1 MLTLGFSPCPN
12 DTFIFDALIHHK
24 IDTEG
29 LQFEVLFEDV
39 ETLNQKA
46 LRGELDIT
54 KLSYH
59 AYAYVIEN
67 YVLLDAGSALGFGVG
82 PLLVSGRKYHVSSN
96 EEVEGLKLKVEGQSS
111 NAPTTKSKE
120 VESLKLKVESEVSS
134 APTTHNS
141 QPTTYSHELS
151 AISYQPLSNL
161 NDPQHTTDN
170 SQHKIPISQLKIGIP
185 GKYTTANFL
194 LSLAFPD
201 AKNKVEMVF
210 SDIEKSLLEGSI
222 DLGLIIHENRFT
234 YQDKGLHKIID
245 LGEFWEKLT
254 GCAIPLGGIMIKR
267 SLPDE
272 IKHKVNR
279 IIRRSVEFA
288 FENPK
293 SGIDFISAHSQ
304 EMSEEVMYKHIE
316 LYVNK
321 YSIDLGTEGR
331 KAVTTLFDEAIKRKV
346 IPEPKQNLFL

>member
-29 LQFEVLFEDV
+29 LEFEVLFEDV

-82 PLLVSGRKYHVSSN
+82 PLLVSSREYQVSSN
-96 EEVEGLKLKVEGQSS
+96 EEVQSSKLKDE
-111 NAPTTKSKE
+111 
-120 VESLKLKVESEVSS
+120 S

-141 QPTTYSHELS
+141 QPTTYSHEPS
-151 AISYQPLSNL
+151 AGSHQLLSNL
-161 NDPQHTTDN
+161 NHAPTTHN
-170 SQHKIPISQLKIGIP
+170 SQLPTLSQLKIGIP

-201 AKNKVEMVF
+201 AQNKVEIVF
-210 SDIEKSLLEGSI
+210 SDIERALLEEEI

-234 YQDKGLHKIID
+234 YQDKGLHKVID
-245 LGEFWEKLT
+245 LGEFWEQLT

-279 IIRRSVEFA
+279 VIRRSVEFA
-288 FENPK
+288 FANPK
-293 SGIDFISAHSQ
+293 SGIEFISAHSQ
-304 EMSEEVMYKHIE
+304 EMSEEVMYKHID